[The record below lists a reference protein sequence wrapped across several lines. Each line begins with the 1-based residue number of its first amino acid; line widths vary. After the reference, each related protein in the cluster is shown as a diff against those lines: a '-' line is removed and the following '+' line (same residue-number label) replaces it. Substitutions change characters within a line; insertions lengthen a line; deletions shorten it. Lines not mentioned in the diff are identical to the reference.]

1 MHVCFCRNFRNLCGD
16 DTPMVRRAA
25 AGKLGEFAQV
35 VEIDYLKSE
44 LIPLFVNLAQDEQ
57 VGNVGNILLLF
68 SFQSLSIPSP
78 LFQILKRP
86 LKKKTRNCFS

>member
-1 MHVCFCRNFRNLCGD
+1 MLIYAVCFCRNFRNLCGD

-68 SFQSLSIPSP
+68 SFHSLSIHS
-78 LFQILKRP
+78 R
-86 LKKKTRNCFS
+86 